1 MLWFVRKTPAD
12 HEKYSLGEYA
22 ALVIAGV
29 LDTFSGLSLVAR
41 RARLMMNQ
49 CQLQT
54 SSMLAANASAGTV
67 QDLIQSSMLFPGLS
81 ISCDN
86 SANDCVIGGPIHELE
101 ILKESL
107 RENLNAKSKLLDVPL
122 AYHTNAM
129 DPIIPEL
136 TQFVST
142 IDLGRPKIPVV
153 SNVLGRTVEAGETA
167 FTKEYFALH
176 CRQTVN
182 FYKGVQEFLTTNTGS
197 TATRWIEIGPHPSL
211 LPLLG
216 NCVDKASV
224 DLLPTLRKGSSP
236 STTMAQLLCNFY
248 TTSTGIDWRK
258 PFDGVTKPLLVDL
271 PGIPFLKQEFG
282 VHYPSEVLAREID
295 TEAVGPI
302 IRSDS
307 FIAKTVRQPTLE
319 DRTAIYDTP
328 LYLFKDLII
337 GHLVAEHALCPAS
350 VYHEIALSA
359 VKDLEPELEAAHV
372 WSLSKVAYVA
382 PLLYHDDPTI
392 TASPDSLQ
400 ARRPYKSFL
409 ANNFAGESH
418 TQATRQI
425 SRILRI

>member
-1 MLWFVRKTPAD
+1 VFGKRLLTIQN
-12 HEKYSLGEYA
+12 YSLGEYA

-41 RARLMMNQ
+41 RAKLMMDQ

-54 SSMLAANASAGTV
+54 TSMLAANASAGTV
-67 QDLIQSSMLFPGLS
+67 QDLIQSSELFPGLS

-86 SANDCVIGGPIHELE
+86 SANDCVVGGPIQELQ
-101 ILKESL
+101 ILKECL
-107 RENLNAKSKLLDVPL
+107 RENLKAKSKLLDVPM

-129 DPIIPEL
+129 DPILPEL

-142 IDLGRPKIPVV
+142 INLGRPKIPVV

-182 FYKGVQEFLTTNTGS
+182 FHKGVQEFLTTNTGS

-211 LPLLG
+211 LPMLG
-216 NCVDKASV
+216 TCVDKASV
-224 DLLPTLRKGSSP
+224 DILPTLRKGNSP
-236 STTMAQLLCNFY
+236 SSTMAQLLCHFY

-258 PFDGVTKPLLVDL
+258 PFDGVSKPLLVDL
-271 PGIPFLKQEFG
+271 PGIPFSKQEFG
-282 VHYPSEVLAREID
+282 VHYPSEATAKEID
-295 TEAVGPI
+295 TEALRPV

-307 FIAKTVRQPTLE
+307 FIAKTVRQPTLD
-319 DRTAIYDTP
+319 DRSAIYDTP
-328 LYLFKDLII
+328 LYLFKDFIT

-359 VKDLEPELEAAHV
+359 VKDLEPESGAAHV

-382 PLLYHDDPTI
+382 PLLHHDEPTT
-392 TASPDSLQ
+392 TASSASLQ
-400 ARRPYKSFL
+400 SPRSYKSFL
-409 ANNFAGESH
+409 ANTFAGESH
-418 TQATRQI
+418 TQATRRL
-425 SRILRI
+425 SRILRV